1 MSELTA
7 VRRIVGVGLGAV
19 ALLGVAACGGGQ
31 GSVDELAQTMAD
43 AFADKDTDALVDL
56 ACEKDRPK
64 AEKMKL
70 EGVLGSAFDQD
81 FDVEVVKAEENGDTG
96 TVTLKLTVGEKSET
110 EDFDV
115 RKEDGDWTICDR

>member
-7 VRRIVGVGLGAV
+7 VRLAGATLSAV

-31 GSVDELAQTMAD
+31 GSVDELAETMAQ
-43 AFADKDTDALVDL
+43 AFNDKDTDALADL
-56 ACEKDRPK
+56 ACEADRAK

-70 EGVLGSAFDQD
+70 ESVLGPALQQD
-81 FDVEVVKAEENGDTG
+81 FTVDVVKAEENGDRG
-96 TVTLKLTVGEKSET
+96 VVTLKLTVGDKSQN

-115 RKEDGDWTICDR
+115 RKEDGDWTICDA